1 MSKEIVG
8 TWKIKLECGQARP
21 GASLAS
27 LKIDMRTFCQ
37 EFNNKTKNT
46 PGKQVNVKITVFKD
60 RSYQFVIKGV
70 STSELIKEIIGEK
83 KTINSAE
90 LEKIARQKMTYLNTD
105 DLEKAKNII
114 GGTARSAG
122 IKFV

>member
-1 MSKEIVG
+1 
-8 TWKIKLECGQARP
+8 LECGQARP

-27 LKIDMRTFCQ
+27 LKIDMRSFCQ

-60 RSYQFVIKGV
+60 RSYQFDIKGA
-70 STSELIKEIIGEK
+70 STSELIKETIGEK
-83 KTINSAE
+83 KTINSEE
-90 LEKIARQKMTYLNTD
+90 LEKIVRQKLNYLNTD

-114 GGTARSAG
+114 SGTARSAG